1 MRLTH
6 PQTQAIKRATE
17 EIFGPE
23 ARVWLF
29 GSRADDSKRGGDVD
43 LMVETSEPVQN
54 PALLAARLSAKVSRS
69 MHGRRVDVVLQAPGV
84 QEQSIHRAARSE
96 GIRL

>member
-1 MRLTH
+1 MRLTPH
-6 PQTQAIKRATE
+6 QIQTIKRTTA

-29 GSRADDSKRGGDVD
+29 GSRVDDTRRGGDVD
-43 LMVETSEPVQN
+43 LMIETATPVEN
-54 PALLAARLSAKVSRS
+54 PALLAARLSARISRS
-69 MHGRRVDVVLQAPGV
+69 MHGRRVDVVVRAPGV
-84 QEQSIHRAARSE
+84 PEQSIHQAALTT